1 MIRKTTDE
9 ISHEN
14 ESDLNLLEGINAIED
29 YKMKELRDKNKI
41 N

>member
-1 MIRKTTDE
+1 MIGKTAKE

-14 ESDLNLLEGINAIED
+14 ENDLDLLENINAIEG